1 MAHRRRVTDIGGRPI
16 FAACGRSS
24 PRSVCRHPCRATHP
38 LRSSTG
44 VWRTP
49 RSRAPTA
56 VERWPTSTGQAPPRN
71 AEQIVDGDCR
81 RRYHNAMSA
90 RDQARADFLAIRRAM
105 LAIGRPATAQ
115 ELAEVSGLP
124 LVTVSR
130 RLQANGTGN
139 MTAEFAWF
147 KRGEAEW
154 GLTEVGREVRE

>member
-1 MAHRRRVTDIGGRPI
+1 
-16 FAACGRSS
+16 
-24 PRSVCRHPCRATHP
+24 
-38 LRSSTG
+38 
-44 VWRTP
+44 
-49 RSRAPTA
+49 
-56 VERWPTSTGQAPPRN
+56 
-71 AEQIVDGDCR
+71 
-81 RRYHNAMSA
+81 
-90 RDQARADFLAIRRAM
+90 M